1 MGDVIRFIP
10 RVRSRR
16 QYVDVERGGEIATM
30 LLVHIRKARGNAT
43 ALRVALGM
51 ATAAVSILKDEVNKV
66 RR

>member
-1 MGDVIRFIP
+1 MGDVIRLTP
-10 RVRSRR
+10 HVWHRR

-30 LLVHIRKARGNAT
+30 LLLHIRKVRGNAT

-51 ATAAVSILKDEVNKV
+51 ATAAVSILKHEVEKA